1 MQRRIKQKHCKM
13 NKNLKSMKL
22 CFILEILL
30 LSSTNILALLFM
42 DSIYIKIGMA
52 MYLFVIF
59 FFMVLPI
66 TRKNTNE
73 EMRFFLDRLYDK
85 SYLTEIGTQIAI
97 TIVFY
102 LLSLLWS
109 LLLFAVGFHL
119 LWIFAL
125 LIEVVGKWIYSK
137 YNQEREED

>member
-1 MQRRIKQKHCKM
+1 M

-22 CFILEILL
+22 CFVVEILL
-30 LSSTNILALLFM
+30 LSSANLLALLFM

-52 MYLFVIF
+52 IYLFVIF
-59 FFMVLPI
+59 YFMILPI
-66 TRKNTNE
+66 TRKNTDE
-73 EMRFFLDRLYDK
+73 EMRFFLERLYDK

-102 LLSLLWS
+102 LFSFLWS

-119 LWIFAL
+119 LWTFAL

-137 YNQEREED
+137 YNQECEVD

>member
-1 MQRRIKQKHCKM
+1 M

-22 CFILEILL
+22 CFVMEILL
-30 LSSTNILALLFM
+30 LSSVNILSLLFM

-59 FFMVLPI
+59 FFMLLPI
-66 TRKNTNE
+66 TRKNTDE
-73 EMRFFLDRLYDK
+73 EMRFFLGRLYDK
-85 SYLTEIGTQIAI
+85 SYLIEIGTQIAI

-102 LLSLLWS
+102 LFSFLWS
-109 LLLFAVGFHL
+109 LFLFAVGFHL
-119 LWIFAL
+119 LWSLAL

-137 YNQEREED
+137 YNQEREEDKV

>member
-1 MQRRIKQKHCKM
+1 M
-13 NKNLKSMKL
+13 NKNLNSMKL
-22 CFILEILL
+22 CFVVEILL
-30 LSSTNILALLFM
+30 LSSVNILSLLFM

-59 FFMVLPI
+59 FFMILPI
-66 TRKNTNE
+66 TRKKTNE
-73 EMRFFLDRLYDK
+73 EMHFFLDRLYDK

-102 LLSLLWS
+102 LLSLLWP

-119 LWIFAL
+119 LWIFSL
-125 LIEVVGKWIYSK
+125 LIEVVGKWIYYK

>member
-1 MQRRIKQKHCKM
+1 
-13 NKNLKSMKL
+13 MKL

-30 LSSTNILALLFM
+30 LSSTKILALLFM

-66 TRKNTNE
+66 TRKKTNE

-102 LLSLLWS
+102 LISLLWP
-109 LLLFAVGFHL
+109 LFLFAVGFHL
-119 LWIFAL
+119 LWIFSL

>member
-1 MQRRIKQKHCKM
+1 M

-22 CFILEILL
+22 CFVVEILL
-30 LSSTNILALLFM
+30 LSSANLLALLFM

-52 MYLFVIF
+52 IYLFVIF
-59 FFMVLPI
+59 YFMILPI
-66 TRKNTNE
+66 TRKNTDE
-73 EMRFFLDRLYDK
+73 EMRFFLGRLYDK

-102 LLSLLWS
+102 LFSFLWS

-119 LWIFAL
+119 LWTFAL

-137 YNQEREED
+137 YNQECEED

>member
-1 MQRRIKQKHCKM
+1 M

-22 CFILEILL
+22 CFVVEILL
-30 LSSTNILALLFM
+30 LSSANLLALLFM

-52 MYLFVIF
+52 IYLFVIF
-59 FFMVLPI
+59 YFMILPI
-66 TRKNTNE
+66 TRKNTDE
-73 EMRFFLDRLYDK
+73 EMRFFLGRLCDK

-102 LLSLLWS
+102 LFSFLWS

-119 LWIFAL
+119 LWTFSL

-137 YNQEREED
+137 YNQECEED

>member
-1 MQRRIKQKHCKM
+1 M
-13 NKNLKSMKL
+13 NKNLKSMKI

-30 LSSTNILALLFM
+30 LSSTNILALLFL

-66 TRKNTNE
+66 TRKKTDE

-102 LLSLLWS
+102 LFSLLWS

-119 LWIFAL
+119 LWFLAL

-137 YNQEREED
+137 YNQEREEDKV

>member
-1 MQRRIKQKHCKM
+1 M

-22 CFILEILL
+22 CFVVEILL
-30 LSSTNILALLFM
+30 LSSANLLSLLFM
-42 DSIYIKIGMA
+42 DSTYIKIGMA

-59 FFMVLPI
+59 FFMILPV
-66 TRKNTNE
+66 TRKNTDE
-73 EMRFFLDRLYDK
+73 EMGFFLGRLYDK

-102 LLSLLWS
+102 LFSFLWS
-109 LLLFAVGFHL
+109 LLLIAVGFHL
-119 LWIFAL
+119 LWTFAL

-137 YNQEREED
+137 YNQEREEDKV

>member
-1 MQRRIKQKHCKM
+1 M

-85 SYLTEIGTQIAI
+85 SYLTEIGTQIVI

-102 LLSLLWS
+102 LLSLLWP

-119 LWIFAL
+119 LWIFSL

>member
-1 MQRRIKQKHCKM
+1 
-13 NKNLKSMKL
+13 
-22 CFILEILL
+22 
-30 LSSTNILALLFM
+30 
-42 DSIYIKIGMA
+42 

-59 FFMVLPI
+59 FFMILPI
-66 TRKNTNE
+66 TRKNTDE
-73 EMRFFLDRLYDK
+73 EMRFFLERLYYK

-109 LLLFAVGFHL
+109 LFFFAVGFHL
-119 LWIFAL
+119 LWILAL

-137 YNQEREED
+137 YNQEREEDKV

>member
-1 MQRRIKQKHCKM
+1 
-13 NKNLKSMKL
+13 MKL
-22 CFILEILL
+22 CFVVEILL
-30 LSSTNILALLFM
+30 LSSANLLALLFM

-52 MYLFVIF
+52 IYLFVIF
-59 FFMVLPI
+59 YFMILPI
-66 TRKNTNE
+66 TRKNTDE
-73 EMRFFLDRLYDK
+73 EMRFFLGRLYDK

-102 LLSLLWS
+102 LFSFLWS

-119 LWIFAL
+119 LWTFAL
-125 LIEVVGKWIYSK
+125 LIEVVGKWIYYK

>member
-1 MQRRIKQKHCKM
+1 M

-22 CFILEILL
+22 CFVVEILL
-30 LSSTNILALLFM
+30 LSSANLLALLFM

-52 MYLFVIF
+52 IYLFVIF
-59 FFMVLPI
+59 YFMILPI
-66 TRKNTNE
+66 TRKNTDE
-73 EMRFFLDRLYDK
+73 EMRFFLGRLYDK

-102 LLSLLWS
+102 LFSFLWS
-109 LLLFAVGFHL
+109 LLLFPVGFHL
-119 LWIFAL
+119 LWTFAL

-137 YNQEREED
+137 YNQEREEDKV

>member
-1 MQRRIKQKHCKM
+1 M

-102 LLSLLWS
+102 LLSLLWP
-109 LLLFAVGFHL
+109 LFLFAVGFHL
-119 LWIFAL
+119 LWIFSL

>member
-1 MQRRIKQKHCKM
+1 M
-13 NKNLKSMKL
+13 NKNLRSMKL

-66 TRKNTNE
+66 TRKKTNE
-73 EMRFFLDRLYDK
+73 EMHFFLDRLYDK
-85 SYLTEIGTQIAI
+85 SYLIEIGTQIAI

-102 LLSLLWS
+102 LLSLLWP

-119 LWIFAL
+119 LWIFSL
-125 LIEVVGKWIYSK
+125 LIEVVGKWIYYK
-137 YNQEREED
+137 YNQECEED

>member
-1 MQRRIKQKHCKM
+1 M

-22 CFILEILL
+22 CFVVEILL
-30 LSSTNILALLFM
+30 LSSANLLALLFM

-52 MYLFVIF
+52 IYLFVIF
-59 FFMVLPI
+59 YFMILPI
-66 TRKNTNE
+66 TRKNTDE
-73 EMRFFLDRLYDK
+73 EMRFFLGRLYDK

-102 LLSLLWS
+102 LFSFLWS

-119 LWIFAL
+119 LWTFSL

-137 YNQEREED
+137 YNQECEED

>member
-1 MQRRIKQKHCKM
+1 M

-30 LSSTNILALLFM
+30 LSSVNILALLFLN
-42 DSIYIKIGMA
+42 SIYIKIGMA
-52 MYLFVIF
+52 IYIFVIF
-59 FFMVLPI
+59 YFIIFPF
-66 TRKNTNE
+66 TRKKTDE
-73 EMRFFLDRLYDK
+73 EMRFFLGRLYDK

-97 TIVFY
+97 MIVFY

-109 LLLFAVGFHL
+109 LFFFAVGFHL

-125 LIEVVGKWIYSK
+125 LIEMVSKWCYFK
-137 YNQEREED
+137 YYKEDNLSEEKFDDKLK

>member
-1 MQRRIKQKHCKM
+1 M

-59 FFMVLPI
+59 YFMVLPI
-66 TRKNTNE
+66 TRKKTNE

-85 SYLTEIGTQIAI
+85 SYLTEIGTQIVI

-102 LLSLLWS
+102 LLSLLWP

-119 LWIFAL
+119 LWILAL

-137 YNQEREED
+137 YNQEREEDKV

>member
-1 MQRRIKQKHCKM
+1 
-13 NKNLKSMKL
+13 MKI

-30 LSSTNILALLFM
+30 LSSMNILVLLFM

-66 TRKNTNE
+66 TRKKTNE

-102 LLSLLWS
+102 LLSLLWP

-119 LWIFAL
+119 LWIFSL